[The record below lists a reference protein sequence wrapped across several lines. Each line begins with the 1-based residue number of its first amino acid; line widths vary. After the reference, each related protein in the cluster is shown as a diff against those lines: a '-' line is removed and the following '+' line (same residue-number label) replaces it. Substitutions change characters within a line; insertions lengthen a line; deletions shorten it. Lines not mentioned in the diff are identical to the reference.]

1 MGFSSV
7 SILRK
12 NHSWDASSEYC
23 MFYQMV
29 VIYLLWII
37 YLIPINITFIVSTLY
52 CRMWSLPR
60 CVHNL
65 AIIFFLKMF
74 MDFISIFYILYIF
87 ELWQILNFDNFFNL
101 DKFWTLTKFELWQ
114 ILNFDF
120 EIKLL
125 ISILYFIFSIF
136 ENFEFWTISKSSISK
151 LGKFGNFPK
160 CWKKNFHK
168 VPDLYLSVYI
178 LFNGSKISQYI
189 PNN

>member
-87 ELWQILNFDNFFNL
+87 EHWQILNFDNFFNL
-101 DKFWTLTKFELWQ
+101 DKIWTLTNFELWLWNKIVNFYFVFEIFNFW
-114 ILNFDF
+114 ILNYFKEF
-120 EIKLL
+120 NLKTRKIWKFSKMLEKKL
-125 ISILYFIFSIF
+125 
-136 ENFEFWTISKSSISK
+136 
-151 LGKFGNFPK
+151 P
-160 CWKKNFHK
+160 
-168 VPDLYLSVYI
+168 
-178 LFNGSKISQYI
+178 
-189 PNN
+189 